1 MKLYNLKDN
10 SEQVSFAQAVKQ
22 GLGRQQGLFFPQDLP
37 EFSRDEINQLLKLDF
52 VTRSSRILSAF
63 IGDEIPAEQLAERVK
78 TAFAFPAPVVEVE
91 NDVASLELYHG
102 PTLAFKDFGGRFMAQ
117 MLTQV
122 AGNEPVT
129 ILTATS
135 GDTGAAVAHAFYRL
149 NNVRVVILYPEGK
162 ISPLQEKLF
171 CTLGENIHTVAVK
184 DDFDACQALVKQAF
198 DDEELKK
205 AVHLNSANSINISRL
220 LAQICY
226 YFEAVSQ
233 IAEDKREQ
241 LVISVPSGNFGDLTA
256 GLLAKAMGLPV
267 KRFIAATNVN
277 DTVPRYL
284 ENGKWLPHRT
294 VATLSNAMDV
304 SQPNNWPRI
313 EELFQRKGW
322 SLSELA
328 HGAVTDE
335 VTKET
340 VRELDKKGYL
350 SEPHAAVAY
359 HVLRNQLQAGEYGLF
374 LGTAHPAKFK
384 ESVEAILN
392 KTLPL
397 PQALAERAELPLLS
411 HYLPADFS
419 QLRDF
424 LMKVANK

>member
-22 GLGRQQGLFFPQDLP
+22 GLGKQQGLFFPQELP
-37 EFSRDEINQLLKLDF
+37 EFSTAEIDELLKLDF
-52 VTRSSRILSAF
+52 VARSSRILTAF
-63 IGDEIPAEQLAERVK
+63 IGDEIPEAELAARVEQ
-78 TAFAFPAPVVEVE
+78 AFAFPAPVKQVEQ
-91 NDVASLELYHG
+91 DVATLELYHG

-117 MLTQV
+117 ALGQV
-122 AGNEPVT
+122 AGNQPVT

-149 NNVRVVILYPEGK
+149 NNVQVVILYPEGK

-171 CTLGENIHTVAVK
+171 CTLGENIHTVAIK
-184 DDFDACQALVKQAF
+184 DDFDACQALVKQSF
-198 DDEELKK
+198 DDEELKE
-205 AVHLNSANSINISRL
+205 ALHLNSANSINISRL

-226 YFEAVSQ
+226 YFEAVAQ
-233 IAEDKREQ
+233 IPADKRQQ

-256 GLLAKAMGLPV
+256 GLLAKSMGLPI

-284 ENGKWLPHRT
+284 EQGEWKPHQT

-313 EELFQRKGW
+313 EELFHRKGW
-322 SLSELA
+322 SLKDLG
-328 HGAVTDE
+328 HGVVTDE

-340 VRELDKKGYL
+340 VRELDKKGYI

-359 HVLRNQLQAGEYGLF
+359 RILRDQLQDGEYGLF

-384 ESVEAILN
+384 ESVEEILN
-392 KTLPL
+392 KQLPL
-397 PQALAERAELPLLS
+397 PQALAERADLPLLS
-411 HYLPADFS
+411 HFLPSDFM
-419 QLRDF
+419 QLRAF
-424 LMKVANK
+424 LMERAPK

>member
-22 GLGRQQGLFFPQDLP
+22 GLGKQQGLFFPQDLP
-37 EFSRDEINQLLKLDF
+37 EFSAAEIDELLKLDF
-52 VTRSSRILSAF
+52 VTRSSRILTAF
-63 IGDEIPAEQLAERVK
+63 IGDEIPEAELAARVK
-78 TAFAFPAPVVEVE
+78 EAFAFPAPVTQVEQ
-91 NDVASLELYHG
+91 DVATLELYHG

-117 MLTQV
+117 ALAQV
-122 AGNEPVT
+122 AGDQPVT

-149 NNVRVVILYPEGK
+149 NNVQVVILYPEGK

-171 CTLGENIHTVAVK
+171 CTLGENIHTVAIK
-184 DDFDACQALVKQAF
+184 DDFDACQALVKQSF
-198 DDEELKK
+198 DDEALKK
-205 AVHLNSANSINISRL
+205 ALHLNSANSINISRL

-226 YFEAVSQ
+226 YFEAVAQ
-233 IAEDKREQ
+233 IPAEKREQ

-256 GLLAKAMGLPV
+256 GLLAKSLGLPI

-284 ENGKWLPHRT
+284 EGGEWKPHQT

-313 EELFQRKGW
+313 EELFRRKGW
-322 SLSELA
+322 PLKELGY
-328 HGAVTDE
+328 GAVTDE

-340 VRELDKKGYL
+340 VRELDKKGYV

-359 HVLRNQLQAGEYGLF
+359 RVLRDQLQDGEYGLF

-392 KTLPL
+392 KQLPL
-397 PQALAERAELPLLS
+397 PEALAERAELPLLS
-411 HYLPADFS
+411 HFLPSDFAK
-419 QLRDF
+419 LRAF
-424 LMKVANK
+424 LMERAPK